1 MSSARLRPR
10 PYHCSSSLW
19 GPLSADHMSPPSM
32 NSSTSMG
39 GLTQNPA
46 HAHHESEAETSSVRR
61 LLVDHAM
68 CTSNSLSGPINT
80 EVQEAGAE
88 HEEDILCMGM
98 ASP

>member
-1 MSSARLRPR
+1 MSSARARPR

-46 HAHHESEAETSSVRR
+46 HAHHVSEAQTSLAPCR
-61 LLVDHAM
+61 LLVDLHPSIQSTQSSHAG
-68 CTSNSLSGPINT
+68 LSQD
-80 EVQEAGAE
+80 V
-88 HEEDILCMGM
+88 
-98 ASP
+98 